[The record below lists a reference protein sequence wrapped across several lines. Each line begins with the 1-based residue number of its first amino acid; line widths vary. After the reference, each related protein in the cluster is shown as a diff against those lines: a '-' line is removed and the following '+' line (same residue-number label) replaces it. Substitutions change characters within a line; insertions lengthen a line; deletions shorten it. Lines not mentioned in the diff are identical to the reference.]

1 MDAET
6 LRSIVDYDA
15 ATGSFKWKHDHKYF
29 SWIKAGDEVGKG
41 ARKSGYRCTTINGKQ
56 YYQHRL
62 VWLYVYGELPS
73 KPIDHI
79 NGVKDDNRV
88 ENLRLATPS
97 ENQHNRRKTKSK
109 AGLTGAYRASRGNK
123 WYSTIMVEN
132 VKTYL
137 GTFNTEE
144 EAGAAYAA
152 AKAKLHTFSPHVPTR

>member
-1 MDAET
+1 MDAKT
-6 LRSIVDYDA
+6 LRSMVTYDPA
-15 ATGSFKWKHDHKYF
+15 AGIFQWKHDHKHL

-41 ARKSGYRCTTINGKQ
+41 SRKQGYRCTTINNKQ

-62 VWLYVYGELPS
+62 VWLYVYGEWPS
-73 KPIDHI
+73 KRIDHI

-109 AGLTGAYRASRGNK
+109 VGLTGAYRASRGNK

-144 EAGAAYAA
+144 EAAAAYAA

>member
-1 MDAET
+1 MDAEI

-15 ATGSFKWKHDHKYF
+15 ATGSFKWKHNHKYF

-41 ARKSGYRCTTINGKQ
+41 SRKQGYRCTTINGKQ

-88 ENLRLATPS
+88 ENLRLSTPS
-97 ENQHNRRKTKSK
+97 ENQQNRCKSRKKR
-109 AGLTGAYRASRGNK
+109 GLTGAYPMSRCK
-123 WYSTIMVEN
+123 TWYSTIMVN
-132 VKTYL
+132 RVKTYL
-137 GTFNTEE
+137 GAFATEE
-144 EAGAAYAA
+144 EAAEAYAA